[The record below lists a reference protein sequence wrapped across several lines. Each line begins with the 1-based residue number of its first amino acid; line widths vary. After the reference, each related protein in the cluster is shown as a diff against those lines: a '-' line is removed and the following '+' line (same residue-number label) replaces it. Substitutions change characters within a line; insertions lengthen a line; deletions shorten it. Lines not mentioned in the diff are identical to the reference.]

1 MVGLGIRVLWLYFV
15 FLMKRYLSKG
25 EHFVDE
31 CGQDSELT
39 GRREVIDVR
48 HGQHLN

>member
-1 MVGLGIRVLWLYFV
+1 MVRLGICVLWALYFV
-15 FLMKRYLSKG
+15 GYLSKG

-39 GRREVIDVR
+39 GRGQVIDVR